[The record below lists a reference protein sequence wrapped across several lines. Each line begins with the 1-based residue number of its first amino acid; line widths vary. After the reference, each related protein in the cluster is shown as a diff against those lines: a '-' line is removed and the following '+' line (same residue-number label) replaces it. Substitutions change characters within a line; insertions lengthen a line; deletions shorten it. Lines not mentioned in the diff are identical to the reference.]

1 MIYCFTCKLF
11 SSNLTNFTKGYNDW
25 KHVYAKVSAHENNDN
40 HRSAHTVKN
49 NSVQN
54 PLLYKISI
62 SKGFRFSLFTKP
74 FTCISYITKGFV
86 ETL

>member
-1 MIYCFTCKLF
+1 MFRRIFNVRRSIAVALDKLQGEFGIYYGVLLPTLF
-11 SSNLTNFTKGYNDW
+11 ATEKY
-25 KHVYAKVSAHENNDN
+25 
-40 HRSAHTVKN
+40 TVKN
-49 NSVQN
+49 NCVQN

>member
-49 NSVQN
+49 NSA
-54 PLLYKISI
+54 L
-62 SKGFRFSLFTKP
+62 
-74 FTCISYITKGFV
+74 
-86 ETL
+86 

>member
-1 MIYCFTCKLF
+1 MHIY
-11 SSNLTNFTKGYNDW
+11 
-25 KHVYAKVSAHENNDN
+25 
-40 HRSAHTVKN
+40 TVKN

-54 PLLYKISI
+54 PSKISI

-74 FTCISYITKGFV
+74 FTFISYITKGFV

>member
-1 MIYCFTCKLF
+1 MYIDVGGRFRY
-11 SSNLTNFTKGYNDW
+11 
-25 KHVYAKVSAHENNDN
+25 
-40 HRSAHTVKN
+40 TVKN

>member
-1 MIYCFTCKLF
+1 MCNIID
-11 SSNLTNFTKGYNDW
+11 N
-25 KHVYAKVSAHENNDN
+25 KVTSLKTY
-40 HRSAHTVKN
+40 TVKN

-86 ETL
+86 ETF

>member
-1 MIYCFTCKLF
+1 MVVLIVSVIVFYRADNENLYVHISLSMQLMHTTCMHTYT
-11 SSNLTNFTKGYNDW
+11 STY
-25 KHVYAKVSAHENNDN
+25 
-40 HRSAHTVKN
+40 TVKN